1 MEYNTPYQANA
12 AERSA
17 RYGVSI
23 TAKEA
28 FMNDRIEILP
38 DVFLTSVQTD
48 KFKTG
53 CFSINFLRPMARSEA
68 SRNALIPSVLLRGS
82 EQYPDIRSIS
92 ARLDELYGASVGTLV
107 RKKGEMQLV
116 GLFADFIEDALA
128 DEPVFATVLE
138 FTAELL
144 MHPKLE
150 DGVFR
155 ADVVKSE
162 KRNLANAIE
171 SRINNKRSYAV
182 TQLLR
187 LMCADEAYGVAR
199 LGELEDVERTDERDL
214 FAHYQDVLAHSR
226 VEIFYMGTRPAEQV
240 REDFRTALR
249 TLPRGETVPVST
261 QVVRAAAQVREKT
274 ETMEVAQGKLSLGFR
289 TGCTT
294 AEPEYPALLMMST
307 IFGGGPTSKLF
318 TKVRE
323 EMSLCYYAGA
333 SIEKYKGVMLVSSG
347 IETKN
352 FETAKNEIL
361 DQLEQCR
368 MGSISD
374 YEFDSAK
381 RYILSELKAAED
393 SPGRLDDY
401 YVGCA
406 AAGIDCPIGALAAG
420 VEAVTMADVVD
431 AAKRV
436 TLDAVYFLKGAEA

>member
-1 MEYNTPYQANA
+1 
-12 AERSA
+12 
-17 RYGVSI
+17 
-23 TAKEA
+23 
-28 FMNDRIEILP
+28 MNDRIEILP

-68 SRNALIPSVLLRGS
+68 SQNALIPSVLLRGS
-82 EQYPDIRSIS
+82 ERYPDICSIS

-107 RKKGEMQLV
+107 RKKGEVQLV

-128 DEPVFATVLE
+128 GEPVFGQVLD
-138 FTAELL
+138 FAAELL
-144 MHPKLE
+144 LHPRLE
-150 DGVFR
+150 NGVFP

-171 SRINNKRSYAV
+171 ARINNKRSYAL

-199 LGELEDVERTDERDL
+199 LGELEDVERTDEKTL
-214 FAHYQDVLAHSR
+214 FTHYQELLTHSR
-226 VEIFYMGTRPAEQV
+226 VEIFYMGARSAGQV
-240 REDFRTALR
+240 REDFRAALR
-249 TLPRGETVPVST
+249 TLPRGRAVCVST
-261 QVVRAAAQVREKT
+261 QVVPAAPQVREQT
-274 ETMEVAQGKLSLGFR
+274 QSMEVMQGKLALGFR
-289 TGCTT
+289 TGCT
-294 AEPEYPALLMMST
+294 AADPAYPALLVMCT
-307 IFGGGPTSKLF
+307 VFGGGPTCKLF

-333 SIEKYKGVMLVSSG
+333 SLEKYKGVMLVSSG

-361 DQLEQCR
+361 NQLKLCR
-368 MGSISD
+368 QGAISG

-381 RYILSELKAAED
+381 RYILSDLKAAED

-406 AAGIDCPIGALAAG
+406 AAGIDCPLETLAAR
-420 VEAVTMADVVD
+420 VEAVTVTD
-431 AAKRV
+431 AAEAARRV